1 MPEDSGYMS
10 MTAHATALR
19 PLLGLTVLVV
29 EDSRFASEAIRLL
42 CIRSGARI
50 RRADSLTAAH
60 RHLQVYRPAVVIIDL
75 GLPDG
80 SGIDLISELAREDD
94 AIRPVMIATSGADGD
109 GLAEAAVA
117 AGAQEFLPKP
127 IASVSA
133 FQQTIL
139 RHLPEN
145 MRPHGPRLLTDE
157 IISPDPIALN
167 EDLSHLDELL
177 GGGTD
182 ALPYVAPFLQGLARL
197 ANDADL
203 AKVSR
208 KLSRAHTSGEGR
220 KIAIQATRDL
230 IQKRLDVRELV

>member
-1 MPEDSGYMS
+1 MPDDSGYMT

-19 PLLGLTVLVV
+19 PLLGMTVLVV

-50 RRADSLTAAH
+50 RRADTLQAAY
-60 RHLQVYRPAVVIIDL
+60 RHLQVYRPSVVIVDL

-80 SGIDLISELAREDD
+80 SGIDLIAELSSETETT
-94 AIRPVMIATSGADGD
+94 RPVIIATSGADGD
-109 GLAEAAVA
+109 GQSKAALA
-117 AGAQEFLPKP
+117 AGAQEFMPKP

-139 RHLPEN
+139 KHLPED
-145 MRPHGPRLLTDE
+145 MRPTGPRLLTDE

-167 EDLSHLDELL
+167 EDLSHLDDLL
-177 GGGTD
+177 GSGLD

-197 ANDADL
+197 ADDPDL
-203 AKVSR
+203 AHASSL
-208 KLSRAHTSGEGR
+208 LSRAAASGEGR
-220 KIAIQATRDL
+220 RSAIQATRDM
-230 IQKRLDVRELV
+230 IQSRLAVRELV